1 MEQQHQTLFHLVEF
15 PFLSAEI
22 QPHFQSFF
30 ESIFKGRYGRWR
42 GWNPKGRDANGCGM
56 PSKPVRGSD
65 VRFVQRLFE
74 KAVDTEVGAG
84 HAHQLR

>member
-1 MEQQHQTLFHLVEF
+1 MEGGEGGTQRAAMPTAV
-15 PFLSAEI
+15 A
-22 QPHFQSFF
+22 
-30 ESIFKGRYGRWR
+30 
-42 GWNPKGRDANGCGM
+42 M
-56 PSKPVRGSD
+56 PSKPVGGSD